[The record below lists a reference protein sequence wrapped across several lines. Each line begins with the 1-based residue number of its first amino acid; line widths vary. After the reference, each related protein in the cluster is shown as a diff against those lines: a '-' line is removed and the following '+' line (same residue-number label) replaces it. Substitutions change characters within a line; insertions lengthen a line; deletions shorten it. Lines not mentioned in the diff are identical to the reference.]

1 MLTGTVCDQG
11 SLSQPDAVASRRART
26 GDIMKEIEL
35 PQAAPR
41 EEDGHVR
48 ALTILERSIYR
59 GPGFFR
65 NRPMIGIKVDLGT
78 REGGPT
84 DRRPI
89 RGSVGRETGSRVV
102 G

>member
-41 EEDGHVR
+41 EEAGHVR

-59 GPGFFR
+59 GPHFFS
-65 NRPMIGIKVDLGT
+65 NRPMIRIKVDL
-78 REGGPT
+78 RSEE
-84 DRRPI
+84 RR
-89 RGSVGRETGSRVV
+89 VGKECISTCRYRWSPCH
-102 G
+102 